1 MLDSTLDDVAS
12 GTQIGNVAATLR
24 RLEARNTD
32 HQSQQPIK
40 IMNKAYTHD
49 GTNFIIQLGGIQI
62 TKEQLDAVKLA
73 YNKDSDQDA
82 VDLLVNC
89 AERAFT
95 NLIDSAE
102 GSAYWIQQDNGGP
115 EYISPDEH
123 LSNAYC
129 DAIKK

>member
-1 MLDSTLDDVAS
+1 
-12 GTQIGNVAATLR
+12 
-24 RLEARNTD
+24 
-32 HQSQQPIK
+32 
-40 IMNKAYTHD
+40 MNKAYTHD

-82 VDLLVNC
+82 VDLLINC

-95 NLIDSAE
+95 DLIDSAE
-102 GSAYWIQQDNGGP
+102 ESAYCIQQDNGGP

-129 DAIKK
+129 EAIKK